1 MLTNIFK
8 VISSFVLIV
17 VFISLVTKREINL
30 FVQNTLEDVFTTS
43 ISSQDSILVPV
54 NNLLI
59 EQSSSGKQ
67 ASSSLVAKVEI
78 KKIISGT
85 STKIPTKQVEQMPTT
100 TVYDKMNES
109 HSDTDESYKP
119 TVSPCKVTMGFK
131 IGAFD
136 TRFGITKEEFIEEIE
151 TTAKIWENSVDRDLF
166 KYNDKGPLT
175 INLIFDERQ
184 ARTVDISYLALEI
197 ENAKTAA
204 QAIKDAYERQKED
217 YTQKGEL
224 FATESEA
231 FKVTYKIYEDKV
243 AEYNARGG
251 ATKTEY
257 DAMMIELALLQKM
270 SKALEEERQKLL
282 IIMEEINSK
291 VTRYN
296 EFIVYINSL
305 IQKSNS
311 LGVKKFTE
319 GRFVPSTNTID
330 IYQFATRIKLQRVIT
345 HELGHVLGINH
356 NDNAYSIMYSLN
368 AGTSTALTQEDLEDL
383 KKSCSSN

>member
-43 ISSQDSILVPV
+43 ISSQDSILAPV

-67 ASSSLVAKVEI
+67 ASSSLIAKVEI

-85 STKIPTKQVEQMPTT
+85 STKLPTKQVEQMPAT
-100 TVYDKMNES
+100 TVYDKMNDS

-217 YTQKGEL
+217 YAQKGEL

-243 AEYNARGG
+243 AEYNTRGG

-257 DAMMIELALLQKM
+257 DAMMIELALLQKR

-291 VTRYN
+291 VARYN
-296 EFIVYINSL
+296 EFIAYINSL

-311 LGVKKFTE
+311 LGVKKFIE